1 MASLRDII
9 YEWPL
14 NINRRSNITVC
25 KDTRVGVCPGI
36 TSRGIPWT
44 KRIYAPGDW
53 EGFQNRPKLYYV
65 IHFKLTENVR
75 KWLRYVT
82 SFMLTLQS

>member
-44 KRIYAPGDW
+44 KRIYDG
-53 EGFQNRPKLYYV
+53 GLGGIPKSPKIV
-65 IHFKLTENVR
+65 
-75 KWLRYVT
+75 LRN
-82 SFMLTLQS
+82 SF